1 MFSIR
6 LCMVLVCLFLT
17 CYILTLVKRDKL
29 QLKYSLIWLVMSLVV
44 LVCAVFP
51 NLIFNLA
58 HLVGFQVGSNFL
70 FFIGFVFLI
79 AISLSLTSIVSKQQS
94 AIKNLT
100 QRIAILENEFM
111 DDRAKKDDNA

>member
-6 LCMVLVCLFLT
+6 LCMILVCLFLA
-17 CYILTLVKRDKL
+17 CYILLLVKRGKL
-29 QLKYSLIWLVMSLVV
+29 QLKYSLLWLAMSLIV

-51 NLIFNLA
+51 NFIFSLA
-58 HLVGFQVGSNFL
+58 HLAGFQVGSNFL
-70 FFIGFVFLI
+70 FFIGLVFLI
-79 AISLSLTSIVSKQQS
+79 VISLSLTSIVSRQQS

-111 DDRAKKDDNA
+111 DDCAKKDDNA